1 MSSAPVTPASETVE
15 QRVERLL
22 CRWRAETAALS
33 SSTKITAHPAYQ
45 EIISLGVA
53 ALPFL
58 FKDLERSHDGHLSKA
73 LASLTGNQPIPREQR
88 GQIQKIAATWLTWAR
103 EHGYRW

>member
-58 FKDLERSHDGHLSKA
+58 FKGLRQNSWVKIRVPLLCSAVFPGFVAVPGAVQCGAHKA
-73 LASLTGNQPIPREQR
+73 SACL
-88 GQIQKIAATWLTWAR
+88 
-103 EHGYRW
+103 YR